1 MLAMWL
7 FNRLIKVGDLTIID
21 AQGQSYRFQA
31 TESPKVTIRITDPGL
46 HWKVFRN
53 PQIAVGEAYMD
64 GKLVIEEGTLEGF
77 IEIGVSSLR
86 VSHHDPILEILT
98 RLRSLLA
105 FFSDFNPIKFSKR
118 QVAHHYDLDGR
129 LFDLFLDPDR
139 QYSCAYFADP
149 SDTLEMAQRRKKLH
163 LAAKLLLEPG
173 QQVLDIGSGWGG
185 LGLTLAETDGV
196 KVTGITLSEEQHK
209 VSTRRAQEAGIADR
223 VGFHLRD
230 YRHERA
236 KYDRVVSVGMLE
248 HVGKPHYRTFFRRIA
263 SLLKED
269 GVAVIHSIGRFDH
282 PGPVNAWIRK
292 YIFPGSYVP
301 TISEVTRPIEK
312 SDLFITDIE
321 ILRIHYA
328 DTLLAWRKN
337 FFMNIDKVREIYDER
352 FCRMWEFYLTACEIG
367 FRSGELMV
375 FQIQLARKLD
385 TVPLTRDYIAAFE
398 AGAEDETLSATSPQR
413 LKRIS

>member
-7 FNRLIKVGDLTIID
+7 FNRLIKIGDLTIID

-46 HWKVFRN
+46 HWKVFRS

-64 GKLVIEEGTLEGF
+64 GKLVIEDGTLEDF
-77 IEIGVSSLR
+77 IRIGVSSLR
-86 VSHHDPILEILT
+86 DSHHDSILEILT

-185 LGLTLAETDGV
+185 LGLTLAETPDV
-196 KVTGITLSEEQHK
+196 SVTGITLSEEQHK
-209 VSTRRAQEAGIADR
+209 VSTRRAQEAGLADR

-301 TISEVTRPIEK
+301 TLSEVTRPIEK

-398 AGAEDETLSATSPQR
+398 AGAEDGTLSATSPQR